1 MSLLRQLLL
10 SAAVLGAALYVWVA
24 HVPAAQPMLDRLGI
38 LDALGIEPQ
47 QASLDL
53 AGAGRGAGEGTR
65 VVVAEVE
72 ERLLEDRVTAIGD
85 GRAVRSVTVRSEAV
99 GLITELP
106 ITAGQ
111 RVQAGDVVAQLDD
124 EAEQIALERARLI
137 LEDARVDEARV
148 SQLRGSG
155 AITEVASR
163 EAQLALRTAELAERQ
178 AMFDLEQRQVIAPI
192 SGVVG
197 ILDVELGDRIAAQD
211 ALATITDRSVILIDF
226 RIPERVISRTSL
238 GMKVDVSPL
247 GFADTSLEGEI
258 SAIDTVVDRASRTLR
273 VQAQVDNQDDRLRA
287 GMAFSVALTF
297 PGETL
302 ISVDPLALQWSSEG
316 AFVWVVRDGEAR
328 QVPATI
334 QQRNSGSVLVNAD
347 LEAGEHVV
355 IEGVQTLRQGSEV
368 SIAENTSPSREGQA
382 PPPQL

>member
-1 MSLLRQLLL
+1 
-10 SAAVLGAALYVWVA
+10 
-24 HVPAAQPMLDRLGI
+24 MLDRLGI
-38 LDALGIEPQ
+38 LDVLGVEPQ

-53 AGAGRGAGEGTR
+53 AGPGRGAGEGTR

-111 RVQAGDVVAQLDD
+111 HVAAGDIVAQLDD
-124 EAEQIALERARLI
+124 EAEQIALERTRLI

-178 AMFDLEQRQVIAPI
+178 AVFDLDQRQVTAPI

-197 ILDVELGDRIAAQD
+197 ILDVELGDRIAAQE
-211 ALATITDRSVILIDF
+211 ALATITDRSLILIDF
-226 RIPERVISRTSL
+226 RIPERVIGRTSL
-238 GMKVDVSPL
+238 GMKVDVLPL

-302 ISVDPLALQWSSEG
+302 IAVDPLALQWSSEG
-316 AFVWVVRDGEAR
+316 AFVWVVRGGKAQ

-334 QQRNSGSVLVNAD
+334 QQRNSGSVLVTAD
-347 LEAGEHVV
+347 LQAGEHVV

-368 SIAENTSPSREGQA
+368 SIVENTTASREGQA
-382 PPPQL
+382 PPPRL